1 MTNYIIKR
9 GDSFSVK
16 VQIPKN
22 FRGPLGLSAFVT
34 PLQTKDKAVAIVRSG
49 PIIAK
54 HLQTIEKAKGAAP
67 ATYSSS
73 TIDVMAGI
81 RAEIE
86 SLGTNISDERFNKL
100 NEIMCI
106 LEGTLADELL
116 STKGA
121 VDSSELGDVA
131 NDEIKT
137 TIGLATGALTK
148 ILQHLEHFLAT
159 QALEDIT
166 ETRYRQMVS
175 RFAERCPIANEVD
188 RKSSSAYVSY
198 LSVQCGLA
206 PRTVRSHLTP
216 LKAYFRWLIKHE
228 IITGPNP
235 WLDLDMPKLKRKDAN
250 VASRIAYDAEGIRR
264 LHEVIMLTVS
274 DQMLQSMFMIGIYT
288 GARREEIC
296 QLTIGSIQKGLLTIG
311 RAKTAAGNRSIPIH
325 SKLKTVIDDMIMKHP
340 TGRTSD
346 FLLHGL
352 TANGFDKRSVQVG
365 KRFSRVKTALG
376 FGSEYDFH
384 SIRRTVSTLLE
395 QGDVVEGVAADILGH
410 NKTTMTYGLY
420 SRGSSVEQMTKA
432 IEAID
437 YSFG

>member
-1 MTNYIIKR
+1 MANYIIKR
-9 GDSFSVK
+9 GASYSVK
-16 VQIPKN
+16 IQIPKAL
-22 FRGPLGLSAFVT
+22 RAALGLTAFVT
-34 PLQTKDKAVAIVRSG
+34 PLRTKDKAMAIVRSG
-49 PIIAK
+49 PIIAE
-54 HLQTIEKAKGAAP
+54 HLKAIEKARSATP
-67 ATYSSS
+67 VTYSSP
-73 TIDVMAGI
+73 TIKAIAGI

-86 SLGTNISDERFNKL
+86 ALGINISDERFNKL
-100 NEIMCI
+100 NEIMGI
-106 LEGTLADELL
+106 LEVTLADELL

-148 ILQHLEHFLAT
+148 TLQHVERFIAT
-159 QALEDIT
+159 QALEEMT
-166 ETRYRQMVS
+166 ATRYRQMIA

-188 RKSSSAYVSY
+188 NKATSAYVSH

-206 PRTVRSHLTP
+206 PRTVRSHITP
-216 LKAYFRWLIKHE
+216 LKAYWRWLIKHE

-235 WLDLDMPKLKRKDAN
+235 WLNLDMPRLKRKDAN
-250 VASRIAYDAEGIRR
+250 VASRIAYDAEGIRK
-264 LHEVIMLTVS
+264 LHEVIILTGS
-274 DQMLQSMFMIGIYT
+274 DQMLKSMFMIGIYT

-311 RAKTAAGNRSIPIH
+311 RAKTNAGNRTIPIH
-325 SKLKTVIDDMIMKHP
+325 SHLQPSINDMITNHP

-346 FLLHGL
+346 FLLHDL

-395 QGDVVEGVAADILGH
+395 QNGVVEGIAADILGH

-420 SRGSSVEQMTKA
+420 SRGSSVEQMTTA